1 MLKYSIFIITI
12 ISLVSA
18 QSIRKLEGVLFDDT
32 MLRLEGEISEC
43 VRRQAIYAH
52 NVSNADSP
60 GYKPIR
66 FADEKREIESRP
78 GFTEDKVIIEEEMA
92 KMTKN
97 KFRHQTFLRLYNMKM
112 QTLKKVI
119 TQGKG

>member
-1 MLKYSIFIITI
+1 MKYFLLAMLFTSMLFARDAK
-12 ISLVSA
+12 V
-18 QSIRKLEGVLFDDT
+18 LERTLFDDT
-32 MLRLEGEISEC
+32 MLRLEGAIRETIRKQ
-43 VRRQAIYAH
+43 VIYAH
-52 NVSNADSP
+52 NIANADVP
-60 GYKPIR
+60 DYKPIR
-66 FADEKREIESRP
+66 FADELKEIKSRP

-97 KFRHQTFLRLYNMKM
+97 KFKHQTYLRLYNMKM